1 MSTSD
6 GNRRTR
12 VTNHPVRNAITIYE
26 APDIISGA
34 ISPDE
39 LGQLVDSWIGQKI
52 DLQAPVVELRHKT
65 LFDAIIQQGVDPDA
79 YIDVLLSKGIA
90 PDKPNRRGDRPVIT
104 AARTGNWP
112 LALKLARNMDRGGLD
127 SISSSRQDNLFML
140 AALTNQADVVL
151 ALADLGCRPNYECPT
166 HGYNSLGYYLQN
178 TESASPTMVK
188 TLIECVAKQYQ
199 FSMPLEQVDAFVN
212 KPDITGATSLIK
224 LAQNAKILNQ
234 HNADGAISIIFR
246 ALQDAG
252 ANLDRSDKEGY
263 TPALWATINRNRTLL
278 ELLAQNGADLDA
290 PNSKGMTPLAHACEN
305 GDEELVDL
313 LLSQGADPSLAPENA
328 PHRHPIISAAANGHF
343 GIARKLL
350 RYEADPDVSNS
361 SHDGHTPLIYAIK
374 SGDIET
380 VHDILAV
387 GGNADAANDHGFTPL
402 MYAAI
407 LFNENKEASRS
418 IVEALLDA
426 GANPFIENKKNE
438 TVFDLLSRLQI
449 TDGLGSLWEE
459 RNIAYLAEDSYD
471 GDAER
476 ARDALSNYD
485 FTLKQKFRSG
495 PIENEFAMIDYMR
508 QQKEIDA
515 EALDEQI
522 RNDVSEGRRLL
533 AAQFFQV
540 AMVGTVA
547 ALATSA
553 TGASLP
559 IALAQGFGIETST
572 VVGGSVAAAVGIGNF
587 LVQISREDREKM
599 RLACADFA
607 VHVQTRI
614 IWPAKKLFAST
625 TLVIEDGGR
634 AFLNATISF
643 WTKVKQSVEKLA
655 GILENFDVKAG
666 PGVAPTESVVD
677 LSIEDVKRVL
687 YGMNMDRMH
696 ATETKI
702 EFFRREALEHGLET
716 RMTDSDLA
724 ALMSAAQK
732 ASAVQALLPAD
743 LPTRSGSVQPFKPNQ
758 NAMRRLARPE
768 LDASNSRRE
777 IDDESYT
784 P

>member
-6 GNRRTR
+6 GTRRAR
-12 VTNHPVRNAITIYE
+12 VTNHPMRNAITIYE

-34 ISPDE
+34 ITPAE
-39 LGQLVDSWIGQKI
+39 LGQLVDSWLAQKI

-65 LFDAIIQQGVDPDA
+65 LFDAIIQQGADPDA
-79 YIDVLLSKGIA
+79 YVDVLLSKGIT
-90 PDKPNRRGDRPVIT
+90 PDKANRRGDRPVIT
-104 AARTGNWP
+104 AARGGNWP
-112 LALKLARNMDRGGLD
+112 LALKLARNMDRSGLD

-166 HGYNSLGYYLQN
+166 QGYNSLGYYLQN
-178 TESASPTMVK
+178 TEVASPTMVQ
-188 TLIECVAKQYQ
+188 TLIDCVAKQYQ

-234 HNADGAISIIFR
+234 HNAEGAIGIIFR
-246 ALQDAG
+246 TLQEAG

-263 TPALWATINRNRTLL
+263 TPALWATINGNRALL
-278 ELLAQNGADLDA
+278 ELLAEHGADLDA

-313 LLSQGADPSLAPENA
+313 LLLRGADPSLAPENA

-343 GIARKLL
+343 NIVRKLL
-350 RYEADPDVSNS
+350 RYEADPDVSNTA
-361 SHDGHTPLIYAIK
+361 HDGHTPLIYAIK
-374 SGDIET
+374 AGDIET
-380 VHDILAV
+380 VRDILAV
-387 GGNADAANDHGFTPL
+387 GGNADAANDHGFSPL
-402 MYAAI
+402 MYAAL
-407 LFNENKEASRS
+407 LFNDSKEASRS
-418 IVEALLDA
+418 IVESLLDA

-438 TVFDLLSRLQI
+438 TVFDLLTRHQI

-476 ARDALSNYD
+476 ARDAVNNYD

-495 PIENEFAMIDYMR
+495 PIETEFAMIDYMR

-515 EALDEQI
+515 EALDAQI
-522 RNDVSEGRRLL
+522 RDDVADGRRLL
-533 AAQFFQV
+533 ASQFFQI

-547 ALATSA
+547 ALTTSA

-559 IALAQGFGIETST
+559 IALAQGFGIESST
-572 VVGGSVAAAVGIGNF
+572 LVGGSVAAAVGVGNF
-587 LVQISREDREKM
+587 LLQISREDREKM
-599 RLACADFA
+599 RLACASF
-607 VHVQTRI
+607 VVEVQTRI
-614 IWPAKKLFAST
+614 IWPAKKLFATT
-625 TLVIEDGGR
+625 TLAIEGGGR
-634 AFLNATISF
+634 AFLDATINF
-643 WTKVKQSVEKLA
+643 WSKVKQSVEKLA
-655 GILENFDVKAG
+655 MLLDRVDRN
-666 PGVAPTESVVD
+666 VAREEPSDESVVD

-687 YGMNMDRMH
+687 YGMNMERMH

-716 RMTDSDLA
+716 RMTDGDLS
-724 ALMSAAQK
+724 ALLSAAQK
-732 ASAVQALLPAD
+732 NSAVQALLPQG
-743 LPTRSGSVQPFKPNQ
+743 LPTRSGYVQPFKRNQ
-758 NAMRRLARPE
+758 NAIQRLAERGV
-768 LDASNSRRE
+768 DDKAHQRE
-777 IDDESYT
+777 FDDESYT